1 MQFQAFPESLEEMIK
16 AEAKR
21 LGFPFFGICRPDPPE
36 HYATYLRWLEI
47 GQNGRMDYMSSPRSK
62 ECRADPHAL
71 LPGCQSI
78 ICLATPYPNMEH
90 KRKTK
95 QGNGRI
101 AAFACIKDYH
111 KIITKHLNSLVEFIS
126 RRSGKTIQA
135 KICVDTSPI
144 LEKEYAQRAGLG
156 WIGRN
161 SLLYIPNHGS
171 TFFLAEILVDLKL
184 DTDLPNKLDGC
195 GDCYRCVTACP
206 TRAINPDRSINANY
220 CLAYLSIEHKWP
232 IPRELYRSFDDLI
245 LGCDICQE
253 VCPKN
258 RHVMIVPGIPELTH
272 PIINPQPELMDE
284 LMLTPDLFQ
293 KRYQDTPVYR
303 AKYLYYMRNVLIAM
317 GNSPSSEYGEVLCHF
332 FERFF
337 TQGICELY
345 TQEEKRMIYTLIG
358 WVDDNSR
365 W

>member
-1 MQFQAFPESLEEMIK
+1 MQLQAFPESIEEMIK

-21 LGFPFFGICRPDPPE
+21 LGFPFCGICRPDPPE
-36 HYATYLRWLEI
+36 HFATYLRWLEI

-62 ECRADPHAL
+62 ECRADPHVL

-90 KRKTK
+90 ERQAK
-95 QGNGRI
+95 QGKGRI
-101 AAFACIKDYH
+101 ALFASVKDYH
-111 KIITKHLNSLVEFIS
+111 KIIAKRLNSLVEFIS
-126 RRSGKTIQA
+126 RRSSKTIQA

-144 LEKEYAQRAGLG
+144 LEKSYAQRAGLG

-161 SLLYIPNHGS
+161 SLLIIPNYGS
-171 TFFLAEILVDLKL
+171 NFFLAEILVDLKL
-184 DTDLPNKLDGC
+184 NTDLPYKFDGC
-195 GDCYRCVTACP
+195 GDCNRCIKACP
-206 TRAINPDRSINANY
+206 TQAINPDRSINANS

-258 RHVMIVPGIPELTH
+258 RHALILPGIPELTH

-293 KRYQDTPVYR
+293 KRYQDTPVLR

-317 GNSPSSEYGEVLCHF
+317 GNSASRHYTEGLLLFYDRFILHEV
-332 FERFF
+332 
-337 TQGICELY
+337 GGPY
-345 TQEEKRMIYTLIG
+345 TQEEMLMIYSLIG
-358 WVDDNSR
+358 WVDDNCR